1 MTKPELQ
8 VALAAATKRTAG
20 VFLDT
25 LSTLAHKA
33 VKKKRR
39 IRLAWIWQARKA
51 EKEGSHGLQSEDA
64 AENQNSSQ
72 DRRQIPSRQGGKGR
86 GSGAKEVDLLA
97 SRIYIEKRLTTRP
110 GRDHNSAAVSS

>member
-1 MTKPELQ
+1 MPRNLISKSNASNTIS
-8 VALAAATKRTAG
+8 ARTSPAQYARPQSG
-20 VFLDT
+20 Q
-25 LSTLAHKA
+25 KE
-33 VKKKRR
+33 RI

-64 AENQNSSQ
+64 AENQNFSQ

-86 GSGAKEVDLLA
+86 GSGAKEVDLVG

-110 GRDHNSAAVSS
+110 GRDHNSAGISS